1 MAEPVSTWSKL
12 TDDGEYSDMKL
23 FEDEHFVIMRYNGQ
37 RCGRRDMFVRVGNYF
52 FTKEKKRGDYIY
64 KGRVIQCIL
73 VGQEAQNHKG
83 QVKNVNI
90 FELVIAKEPELL
102 FRIKRDAYTHFGWR
116 WNGGRE
122 HESGIIKHTLL

>member
-1 MAEPVSTWSKL
+1 MAEPVSLWSNL
-12 TDDGEYSDMKL
+12 TDDGEYSDMKSYDGSQVL
-23 FEDEHFVIMRYNGQ
+23 VMRFNGQ

-64 KGRVIQCIL
+64 KGRVIQCTL

-102 FRIKRDAYTHFGWR
+102 FRIKKDAYRHFGWR
-116 WNGGRE
+116 ENGRD